1 MSAPFITDNLLM
13 RCRREQ
19 RVQQQRNRQSFDPA
33 AINDRKELSLLV
45 EQALAN
51 GEDYSSIVAR
61 HQDIELTEAE
71 LIELIGP
78 EQALRDRI
86 DRFSQLH

>member
-1 MSAPFITDNLLM
+1 MSAPFITDNLLL

-19 RVQQQRNRQSFDPA
+19 RVQHERNRQSFDPA
-33 AINDRKELSLLV
+33 GLNDRKELSLLV

-51 GEDYSSIVAR
+51 GEDYESIVEHHR
-61 HQDIELTEAE
+61 DIHLTEAE
-71 LIELIGP
+71 LVELIGP

-86 DRFSQLH
+86 ERFGQLH

>member
-1 MSAPFITDNLLM
+1 MSAPFITDSLLL

-19 RVQQQRNRQSFDPA
+19 RVQHERNRQSFDPA

-51 GEDYSSIVAR
+51 GQDYAAIVREHQSI
-61 HQDIELTEAE
+61 HLTEDD
-71 LIELIGP
+71 LVMLIGP

-86 DRFSQLH
+86 ERFGQLH

>member
-1 MSAPFITDNLLM
+1 MSAPFITDNLLL

-19 RVQQQRNRQSFDPA
+19 RVQQQRNRQGFDPA

-51 GEDYSSIVAR
+51 GEDYESIVAHHR
-61 HQDIELTEAE
+61 DIALTEAE

-86 DRFSQLH
+86 ERFGQLH

>member
-1 MSAPFITDNLLM
+1 MSAPFITDNLLL

-19 RVQQQRNRQSFDPA
+19 RVQQERNRQSFDPA

-51 GEDYSSIVAR
+51 GDDYANIVSR
-61 HQDIELTEAE
+61 HRDIALTEAE
-71 LIELIGP
+71 LIDLIGP
-78 EQALRDRI
+78 EQALRDRLE
-86 DRFSQLH
+86 RFGQLH

>member
-19 RVQQQRNRQSFDPA
+19 RVQQERNRQSFDPA

-45 EQALAN
+45 EQALAD
-51 GEDYSSIVAR
+51 GEDYSSIVNR
-61 HQDIELTEAE
+61 HRDIELTEAE
-71 LIELIGP
+71 LVELIGP

-86 DRFSQLH
+86 ERFGQLH